1 MYFLFKGPEFKC
13 LFLYFFFCVCVLNGI
28 LTTDMENVKSKML
41 NISNSALY
49 FTLFVPA
56 SILQSS
62 KYPHTNVLIS
72 VVI

>member
-13 LFLYFFFCVCVLNGI
+13 LFLYFFCVCFKPPIWKL
-28 LTTDMENVKSKML
+28 KSKML

-49 FTLFVPA
+49 FTLFVLPA
-56 SILQSS
+56 ILQNS